1 MGKKKQTSQ
10 QVRSRRKWKNTVNL
24 RKPAANIIL
33 MLKDSILFPLK
44 MGTKQGYLL
53 LPPLYIIVLEILAR
67 ARMQEKETKVI
78 RIGKE
83 KIELSLFAVAVT
95 V

>member
-1 MGKKKQTSQ
+1 MEKYP
-10 QVRSRRKWKNTVNL
+10 NL

-44 MGTKQGYLL
+44 MGTKQGYLF

-78 RIGKE
+78 HIGKE
-83 KIELSLFAVAVT
+83 KNRTIPFCSCHDYLGR
-95 V
+95 